1 MSPTPDPS
9 QTPNPAPA
17 PAPSQTPNQTPNPA
31 PSQTTGAGAFL
42 PLLDPPVY
50 VVTTGVGDTRAGCLV
65 GFGSQCSIHPERFA
79 VWLSHSNR
87 THRVAARATALAVHL
102 LPPDDTGRALARLFG
117 EDTGKE
123 VDKFARVSWRPGPA
137 GVPVLT
143 DAAAWFAGRVVG
155 RVEGG
160 DHTAFLLD
168 PLAGGRADP
177 PPATTLALR
186 DVAGLDAGHP
196 A

>member
-1 MSPTPDPS
+1 MNPTTGTGATGGATGGPVSGSTGGPVS
-9 QTPNPAPA
+9 
-17 PAPSQTPNQTPNPA
+17 
-31 PSQTTGAGAFL
+31 GAGAFL

-50 VVTTGVGDTRAGCLV
+50 VVTAEARGTRAGCLV

-79 VWLSHSNR
+79 VWLSHGNR
-87 THRVAARATALAVHL
+87 THRVASRATALAVHL
-102 LPPDDTGRALARLFG
+102 LPPDDAGRALARLFG
-117 EDTGKE
+117 EQTGDDT
-123 VDKFARVSWRPGPA
+123 DKFARVSWRPGPA

-143 DAAAWFAGRVVG
+143 DATAWFAGRVVG

-168 PLAGGRADP
+168 PLAGGGADP
-177 PPATTLALR
+177 PPPAVLTLR
-186 DVAGLDAGHP
+186 DVAALDAGHP

>member
-1 MSPTPDPS
+1 MS
-9 QTPNPAPA
+9 
-17 PAPSQTPNQTPNPA
+17 
-31 PSQTTGAGAFL
+31 GAGAFL

-50 VVTTGVGDTRAGCLV
+50 VVTAEARGTRAGCLV

-79 VWLSHSNR
+79 VWLSHGNR
-87 THRVAARATALAVHL
+87 THRVASRATALAVHL
-102 LPPDDTGRALARLFG
+102 LPPDDAGRALARLFG
-117 EDTGKE
+117 EQTGDDT
-123 VDKFARVSWRPGPA
+123 DKFARVSWRPGPA

-143 DAAAWFAGRVVG
+143 DATAWFAGRVVG

-168 PLAGGRADP
+168 PLAGGGADP
-177 PPATTLALR
+177 PPPAVLTLR
-186 DVAGLDAGHP
+186 DVAALDAGHP

>member
-1 MSPTPDPS
+1 MNPIPNPNPS
-9 QTPNPAPA
+9 QG
-17 PAPSQTPNQTPNPA
+17 PSQA
-31 PSQTTGAGAFL
+31 PGPTTGAGAFL
-42 PLLDPPVY
+42 SLLDPPVY
-50 VVTTGVGDTRAGCLV
+50 VVTAGAGDTRAGCLV

-102 LPPDDTGRALARLFG
+102 LPPDDAGRALARLFG
-117 EDTGKE
+117 ENTGDE
-123 VDKFARVSWRPGPA
+123 VDKFAWASWRPGPA

-177 PPATTLALR
+177 PPPSALTLR